1 MASKQEAEAN
11 SEELATFL
19 ASDESL
25 AKNGHSESAANLSQA
40 TTHVIMRSLVA
51 LQEGLTALS
60 EVAGHDLPATIDTNI
75 GRCKQVLKSVNL
87 IAYKQEKRD
96 AGDFDTSQELICEL
110 YDFTA
115 VDCTENKFKLSEAK
129 NLP

>member
-25 AKNGHSESAANLSQA
+25 AKNGHSESAANLSRA

-60 EVAGHDLPATIDTNI
+60 EVAGHYPYF
-75 GRCKQVLKSVNL
+75 CQ
-87 IAYKQEKRD
+87 
-96 AGDFDTSQELICEL
+96 
-110 YDFTA
+110 
-115 VDCTENKFKLSEAK
+115 
-129 NLP
+129 